1 MNELTNRREAT
12 VWSPLLVIPRAYARR
27 LASESLRL
35 PLSTQHTQ
43 VALITPLSVFLSG
56 GEEFLAARA
65 RLFRPP
71 LSGTVLLQK
80 RNMKRNRR
88 TEIASGGRYEE

>member
-1 MNELTNRREAT
+1 M
-12 VWSPLLVIPRAYARR
+12 YAR
-27 LASESLRL
+27 SLL
-35 PLSTQHTQ
+35 N
-43 VALITPLSVFLSG
+43 ITKRYPTCG
-56 GEEFLAARA
+56 GSSCNATERSPERRRRA
-65 RLFRPP
+65 RRP

>member
-1 MNELTNRREAT
+1 M
-12 VWSPLLVIPRAYARR
+12 PLLIITRTREITKQCRACGGRICNATERSPERR
-27 LASESLRL
+27 R
-35 PLSTQHTQ
+35 
-43 VALITPLSVFLSG
+43 
-56 GEEFLAARA
+56 RA
-65 RLFRPP
+65 RLP